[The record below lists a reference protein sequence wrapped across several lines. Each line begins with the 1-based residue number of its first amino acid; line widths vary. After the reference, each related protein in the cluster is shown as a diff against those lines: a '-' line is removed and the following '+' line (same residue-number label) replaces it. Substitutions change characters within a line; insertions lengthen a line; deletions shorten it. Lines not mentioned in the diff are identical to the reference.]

1 MPGDRSAG
9 HAHGM
14 RGRLVIV
21 GVAVVAAVVL
31 AVVLSNNGASTPSG
45 TATTATAVDPVAAAM
60 AATPPVSAQFSD
72 RGVNLTGYQP
82 DVFPS
87 PTAAGQLDAIAATGA
102 TTVSIVIT
110 WYEQNKTS
118 NDVQPDGAKS
128 ATDDGVRTLAA
139 AAASRGLTVALKP
152 HVDVLDGT
160 FRGEIAPSDPAAWM
174 RSYTGFVTHVA
185 DLAASVGAGTLVVGT
200 ELQTLS
206 GRTDDWRAL
215 IAQVRQKFHGRLT
228 YAANWVDEAE
238 RINFWDALDIIGI
251 DAYMPL
257 VKDNA
262 DPTVRAL
269 VQGWQQWRTR
279 LEKLSGKVDR
289 SVLFTELGY
298 ASRLGAAEQPSQEGS
313 GAISQPAQAR
323 LYEAAFRVWRDV
335 SWFAGIWWWDWPGD
349 GGDPA
354 RDAGSYPPVGKLA
367 ESTLTRWLRTAP
379 EAPAT
384 TTPLPAAT
392 TATAPP
398 PTPAPTAATTPA
410 PTTPAP
416 TTPTTTVTVTVT
428 TPAPA
433 PTG

>member
-1 MPGDRSAG
+1 MPDPSAG

-14 RGRLVIV
+14 RGRLIIV
-21 GVAVVAAVVL
+21 AVAVVAAVIL
-31 AVVLSNNGASTPSG
+31 AVLLSNGGTTTTQSG
-45 TATTATAVDPVAAAM
+45 STATQSVDPVAAAM
-60 AATPPVSAQFSD
+60 AATPPVDAQFSE
-72 RGVNLTGYQP
+72 RGINLTGYTP

-87 PTAAGQLDAIAATGA
+87 ATAANQLDAIAATGA

-110 WYEQNKTS
+110 WYQQDKTS

-185 DLAASVGAGTLVVGT
+185 DLAASMGAGTLVVGT

-206 GRTDDWRAL
+206 GRTDDWRNL

-238 RINFWDALDIIGI
+238 RIGFWDALDIIGV

-262 DPTVRAL
+262 DPTVHAL
-269 VQGWQQWRTR
+269 VQGWQPWRTR

-289 SVLFTELGY
+289 PVLFTELGY
-298 ASRLGAAEQPSQEGS
+298 PSRLGAAEQPSQEGS

-323 LYEAAFRVWRDV
+323 LY
-335 SWFAGIWWWDWPGD
+335 
-349 GGDPA
+349 
-354 RDAGSYPPVGKLA
+354 
-367 ESTLTRWLRTAP
+367 
-379 EAPAT
+379 
-384 TTPLPAAT
+384 
-392 TATAPP
+392 
-398 PTPAPTAATTPA
+398 
-410 PTTPAP
+410 
-416 TTPTTTVTVTVT
+416 
-428 TPAPA
+428 
-433 PTG
+433 